1 MIREYSWI
9 IKHSGAYL
17 MVRVEIARNEIT
29 MLNAVTLMLSR
40 KLQLSER
47 KLSRS
52 QDPGLRELLGK
63 LGSKDHKS

>member
-9 IKHSGAYL
+9 IGHSGAYL

-29 MLNAVTLMLSR
+29 VLNAVTSMLSR

-52 QDPGLRELLGK
+52 QDPGLRELLRK
-63 LGSKDHKS
+63 LGLKDHKS

>member
-9 IKHSGAYL
+9 IEHSGAYL
-17 MVRVEIARNEIT
+17 MVRVEIVKNEIT

-47 KLSRS
+47 KLLRS
-52 QDPGLRELLGK
+52 
-63 LGSKDHKS
+63 

>member
-1 MIREYSWI
+1 
-9 IKHSGAYL
+9 

-29 MLNAVTLMLSR
+29 VLNAVTSMLLR

-52 QDPGLRELLGK
+52 QDPGLRELLRK
-63 LGSKDHKS
+63 LGLKDHKS